1 MLDSFASAVMAI
13 YSRVLLFAGLQL
25 VSTLGACG
33 DGDES
38 RFVAAYYHSN
48 GAAQSILT
56 LFPLISGKES
66 DLALPLGLAGLNL
79 ISFGPDG
86 GSVYLQQP
94 SSSSAL
100 ARQGGVQSPGTKPGP
115 RLGGARRHL
124 RAYCLFGSRRLYVWA
139 SLGAFEIDPDAG
151 TRRPLRFANGPIS
164 PDGKHALSNDGKHL
178 SLVDLETGSTQPL
191 GEGRRGSWSPD
202 GRWIAAAGFGRIV
215 LIDANNPSHRKKLG
229 SSGVNNRLIWSPDS
243 KHLLFV
249 KQELRCSFPFLLP
262 SGDSE
267 SLEVVDVETGKRHGI
282 PSGHCAVTSSAVGW
296 VDPNTVR

>member
-1 MLDSFASAVMAI
+1 MAGPYI
-13 YSRVLLFAGLQL
+13 CNNLPPLARSLVKVGFNPLGQSQVRGSAGLGDIYEL
-25 VSTLGACG
+25 TVSSGAG
-33 DGDES
+33 
-38 RFVAAYYHSN
+38 
-48 GAAQSILT
+48 
-56 LFPLISGKES
+56 
-66 DLALPLGLAGLNL
+66 
-79 ISFGPDG
+79 
-86 GSVYLQQP
+86 
-94 SSSSAL
+94 
-100 ARQGGVQSPGTKPGP
+100 
-115 RLGGARRHL
+115 
-124 RAYCLFGSRRLYVWA
+124 RLYVWA